1 MIVVNPVVTQLQ
13 IHTYICYLVDEA
25 GIMIVDCA
33 THYITCM
40 CIISREVR
48 LL

>member
-1 MIVVNPVVTQLQ
+1 MVVVNPVVTRLQ
-13 IHTYICYLVDEA
+13 IHTYICCLVDEV

-33 THYITCM
+33 THYRKCM